1 MQQIVVVGAGKSSI
15 ALIDYLVT
23 HAATLDWEVVV
34 ADRTA
39 ELAYQKTQGRPRTKA
54 VAIAIDQELERR
66 TLLNGAAVVV
76 SMLPASF
83 HALIAADCLALKK
96 HLVTPSYISPAMQ
109 AMDAEVKQAGLIFM
123 NEMGLDPGIDH
134 MSAMQIFDQLRG
146 EGARITGY
154 RSHCGGLV
162 APESDTNSWHYKF
175 SWNPRNVVLAGQGDG
190 GIRWKE
196 NGALQEI
203 SYHDLFRNTR
213 TIQLGERGTYE
224 TYPNRDSLKYAA
236 AYGLEDIATLY
247 RGTLRVPPFCKAWQQ
262 LVEAGATH
270 ATEPYHFKDESN
282 FDSQFVP
289 MLKEIG
295 LFETTNF
302 NAERPAADDLQV
314 LLESRWVMQ
323 PADKDLVV
331 MVHEVDC
338 EKKGVPHQLRSSLVL
353 EGKDSIHTAMALTV
367 GLPVAIVV
375 KMILTGAL
383 TRTGVLMPNFSE
395 VYNPVMQELM
405 KLGISFHEEWIS

>member
-15 ALIDYLVT
+15 ALIDYLIT
-23 HAATLDWEVVV
+23 HAAKFNWEVVV

-39 ELAYQKTQGRPRTKA
+39 ELAYQKTQGRPRTRA
-54 VAIAIDQELERR
+54 VAIAIDLQQERR
-66 TLLNGAAVVV
+66 ELLGGAALVV

-83 HALIAADCLALKK
+83 HAIIAADCLALRK

-109 AMDAEVKQAGLIFM
+109 AMDADVQQAGLIFM

-134 MSAMQIFDQLRG
+134 MSAMQIFDGLRK
-146 EGARITGY
+146 EGATITGY

-203 SYHDLFRNTR
+203 SYRDLFRNTR

-236 AYGLEDIATLY
+236 AYGLEEVATLY

-262 LVEAGATH
+262 LVDAGATD
-270 ATEPYHFKDESN
+270 ATIPYQFKTESA
-282 FDSQFVP
+282 FDSKLVP

-295 LFETTNF
+295 LFESTNF
-302 NAERPAADDLQV
+302 HANQPAADDLQA
-314 LLESRWVMQ
+314 LLEARWSMQ

-338 EKKGVPHQLRSSLVL
+338 LKNGVPHQLRSSLVL
-353 EGKDSIHTAMALTV
+353 EGRDSIHTAMALTV

-375 KMILTGAL
+375 KMILTGTL
-383 TRTGVLMPNFSE
+383 NRKGVLMPNFSE
-395 VYNPVMQELM
+395 VYDPVMQELM
-405 KLGISFHEEWIS
+405 QLGISFHEEWMS